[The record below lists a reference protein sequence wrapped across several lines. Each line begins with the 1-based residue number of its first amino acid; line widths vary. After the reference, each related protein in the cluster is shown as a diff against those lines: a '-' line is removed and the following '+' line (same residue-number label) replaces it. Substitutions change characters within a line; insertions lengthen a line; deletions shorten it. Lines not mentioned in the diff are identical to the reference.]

1 MDFVA
6 IDFETAN
13 RNWNSACE
21 IGLVVV
27 KGGRVV
33 DTYRR
38 LIRPTP
44 NRFDAG
50 NIRIHKIRPEQVV
63 DAPTF
68 ADLYDELLPYLA
80 DRHLVAHN
88 ASFDMGVLLATAKL
102 YGLPKPSLTYSCTV
116 QLARRVWP
124 ESPRYGLGVIS
135 AYLGIDLDHHRALS
149 DANACAQIMLQ
160 AQTLFG
166 AAHVDELLGEVGLR
180 ARSIDDYGASGRSR
194 GQWSWRPKSAAPV
207 SPTPQKPRTRV
218 HNWPS
223 HPRIKD
229 IAFDASRAVPG
240 HPAHG
245 KRFAFTGELESCT
258 REEAMRM
265 VLEAGGKCTA
275 SVTNATDF
283 LVQGVPTWR
292 RVTSKVKK
300 ARSLAED
307 GRPIRLIGE
316 GEFVALFR
324 PERAGVGVT
333 GPGRP

>member
-27 KGGRVV
+27 EGGRVV

-50 NIRIHKIRPEQVV
+50 NIRIHHIRPEQVV
-63 DAPTF
+63 AEPTF
-68 ADLYDELLPYLA
+68 AELYDELLPYLA

-88 ASFDMGVLLATAKL
+88 ASFDVGVLLATAKL

-124 ESPRYGLGVIS
+124 EAPRYGLGVIS
-135 AYLGIDLDHHRALS
+135 AFLGIELDHHRALS
-149 DANACAQIMLQ
+149 DAHACAQIMIR
-160 AQTLFG
+160 AQHLFG

-180 ARSIDDYGASGRSR
+180 SRSIDDYGASGRAGR
-194 GQWSWRPKSAAPV
+194 GKWSWRPRTAPQA
-207 SPTPQKPRTRV
+207 PKPRTRV

-229 IAFDASRAVPG
+229 IQFDASDAHPG
-240 HPAHG
+240 HPVFG
-245 KRFAFTGELESCT
+245 KRFVFTGELTGMS
-258 REEAMRM
+258 REEAMRT
-265 VLEAGGKCTA
+265 VLSNGGTCTG
-275 SVTNATDF
+275 SVTGATDY

-292 RVTSKVKK
+292 KATSKVRKAEEMQAAGKK
-300 ARSLAED
+300 V
-307 GRPIRLIGE
+307 RLIGE
-316 GEFVALFR
+316 AEFLALLD
-324 PERAGVGVT
+324 PASVSS
-333 GPGRP
+333 

>member
-27 KGGRVV
+27 EGGRVV
-33 DTYRR
+33 DTHRR

-50 NIRIHKIRPEQVV
+50 NVRIHKIRPEQV
-63 DAPTF
+63 AAEPTF
-68 ADLYDELLPYLA
+68 AGLYDELLPYLA

-88 ASFDMGVLLATAKL
+88 ASFDVGVLLATAKL

-124 ESPRYGLGVIS
+124 EAPRYGLGVLS
-135 AYLGIDLDHHRALS
+135 AFLGIDLDHHRALS
-149 DANACAQIMLQ
+149 DAHACAQIMLR
-160 AQTLFG
+160 AQRLFG

-180 ARSIDDYGASGRSR
+180 ARSIDDYGASGRAGR
-194 GQWSWRPKSAAPV
+194 ARWSWRPRAAPQA
-207 SPTPQKPRTRV
+207 PTPRTRV

-223 HPRIKD
+223 HPRVKD
-229 IAFDASRAVPG
+229 IAFDASKARPG

-245 KRFAFTGELESCT
+245 KRFAFTGELEACS
-258 REEAMRM
+258 REEAMRS
-265 VLEAGGKCTA
+265 VLEAGGRCTA
-275 SVTNATDF
+275 SVTNATDY
-283 LVQGVPTWR
+283 LVRGVPTWR
-292 RVTSKVKK
+292 RVTAKVRR
-300 ARSLAED
+300 AEALAAA
-307 GRPIRLIGE
+307 GRPVRIIDE
-316 GEFVALFR
+316 AAFVALM
-324 PERAGVGVT
+324 AGRGVAEA
-333 GPGRP
+333 GEA